1 MDTMNLNTH
10 ISSRFNEELELVRSE
25 VLAMGGMVEQQLADA
40 LKAAVDSDSALAEH
54 VLASDEKVNDIE
66 IRIDDECSRIIAK
79 RQPTAGDL
87 RLMLVVMKA
96 IGDLE
101 RIGDEAE
108 RIARVALESFS
119 NQRQQDLLVHV
130 ESLGRHV
137 LSMLH
142 DTLDAFARMDVE
154 AALSVHREDQKIDR
168 EYEGLLR
175 MLMTYMMEDQRAI
188 PKILDV
194 IWAVRSLERI
204 GDRCQNICEYL
215 MYLVKGT
222 DVRHTDY
229 EEIEERM
236 RDADSG
242 NGN

>member
-10 ISSRFNEELELVRSE
+10 ISSKFNEELELVRNE
-25 VLAMGGMVEQQLADA
+25 VLAMGGMVEQQVADA
-40 LKAAVDSDSALAEH
+40 LKAASDSDSELAHH
-54 VLASDEKVNDIE
+54 VLSSDARINEIE
-66 IRIDDECSRIIAK
+66 MRIDEDCSRIIAK

-108 RIARVALESFS
+108 RIAKVALESF
-119 NQRQQDLLVHV
+119 NNKQQKELLSSVDN
-130 ESLGRHV
+130 LGSHV
-137 LSMLH
+137 LSMLR

-154 AALSVHREDQKIDR
+154 AALRVHQEDRRIDK
-168 EYEGLLR
+168 EYENLMRL
-175 MLMTYMMEDQRAI
+175 LMTYMMEDSRSI
-188 PKILDV
+188 PKILNV
-194 IWAVRSLERI
+194 MWAVRSLERI
-204 GDRCQNICEYL
+204 GDRCQNVCEYI

-229 EEIEERM
+229 DEMEERV
-236 RDADSG
+236 RDDDA
-242 NGN
+242 

>member
-1 MDTMNLNTH
+1 MDSMNLNTH
-10 ISSRFNEELELVRSE
+10 ISSRFNEELELVRNE
-25 VLAMGGMVEQQLADA
+25 VLAMGGMVEQQLTDA
-40 LKAAVDSDSALAEH
+40 LKAAVDSDSELAQK
-54 VLASDEKVNDIE
+54 VLASDEKVNEIE
-66 IRIDDECSRIIAK
+66 VRIDEDCSRIIAK

-108 RIARVALESFS
+108 RIARVALGSS
-119 NQRQQDLLVHV
+119 ANPRQKDLMVHLDN
-130 ESLGRHV
+130 LGRHV

-142 DTLDAFARMDVE
+142 DTLDAFARMDIE
-154 AALSVHREDQKIDR
+154 AALRVHREDQRIDR
-168 EYEGLLR
+168 EYEGLMR
-175 MLMTYMMEDQRAI
+175 MLMTYMMEDQRSI

-194 IWAVRSLERI
+194 MWAVRSLERI
-204 GDRCQNICEYL
+204 GDRCQNVCEYL

-236 RDADSG
+236 REDDSAR
-242 NGN
+242 